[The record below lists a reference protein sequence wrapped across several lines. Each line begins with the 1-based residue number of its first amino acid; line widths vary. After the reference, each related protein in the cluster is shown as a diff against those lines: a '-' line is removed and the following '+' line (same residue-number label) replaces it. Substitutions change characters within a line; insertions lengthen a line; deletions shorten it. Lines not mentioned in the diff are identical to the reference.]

1 MIQTIKKE
9 LPESTK
15 PIMKKILEN
24 EKTKIIG
31 VGLKKGVEIAHH
43 KAPSFAKIIV
53 MQGAINYISEERN
66 MILNHLDEFDIPL
79 DETHKVIGLDDAIFL
94 LIIHFE

>member
-1 MIQTIKKE
+1 MIQEIKKE

-15 PIMKKILEN
+15 PIMKVILKN

-31 VGLKKGVEIAHH
+31 VGLKKDVEIAHH
-43 KAPSFAKIIV
+43 KAPSYTKILVI
-53 MQGAINYISEERN
+53 QGAINYISEERN
-66 MILNHLDEFDIPL
+66 ITLKHLDEFDIPL